1 VIRFALSRIAGGIVS
16 IIGASFLAFIFMRL
30 LPGNP
35 ARLVLGPLASPKA
48 VQALRDQMGLDK
60 SIFVQYWDFI
70 SDFVRG
76 HWGYSYTA
84 GASVASQIG
93 SRLPASIELGLWA
106 FLFAFVFA
114 VIGAVVSTYRPRPVV
129 DGFVRGTAF
138 IGLGTPPFWLGL
150 ILLLVFFSKLHWL
163 PGPTGR
169 ISPGVPLPPK
179 VTGILTL
186 DSLID
191 GDFAAFWN
199 AFEHLLLPAI
209 SLGLAAYALL
219 VRLLRANLLEVSHE
233 PYLLVSR
240 SKGLSRLRAFRRHA
254 LPNAFLPTLTA
265 GGLLLA
271 QLITGTVLVE
281 KVFDWPGIGGLVADA
296 IQRQDFSVV
305 QVFILLSACAY
316 VVVNIVVD
324 ILHGVL
330 DPRIKLARSAA

>member
-1 VIRFALSRIAGGIVS
+1 MTRYILSRIGGGLVS
-16 IIGASFLAFIFMRL
+16 ILGASFLAFLFMRL

-35 ARLVLGPLASPKA
+35 ARLVLGPLASPHA
-48 VQALRDQMGLDK
+48 VAHLRAQMGLDK
-60 SIFVQYWDFI
+60 SIPVQYWDFI
-70 SDFVRG
+70 TNFVRG

-93 SRLPASIELGLWA
+93 ARLPASIELGIWA
-106 FLFAFVFA
+106 FIFAFVFA
-114 VIGAVVSTYRPRPVV
+114 VIGALISTYRHRPVL
-129 DGFVRGTAF
+129 DAAVRGSAF

-150 ILLLVFFSKLHWL
+150 VLLVVFFSKLGWL

-169 ISPGVPLPPK
+169 VSQGVPLPPK

-186 DSLID
+186 DALLD
-191 GDFAAFWN
+191 GDLAAFWN
-199 AFEHLLLPAI
+199 ALEHLLLPAI
-209 SLGLAAYALL
+209 SLGLGAYGLL
-219 VRLLRANLLEVSHE
+219 VRLLRANLLDVSHE

-240 SKGLSRLRAFRRHA
+240 SKGVGRFTTFRRHA

-281 KVFDWPGIGGLVADA
+281 KVFDWPGIGGLVADS
-296 IQRQDFSVV
+296 IERQDFSVV

-316 VVVNIVVD
+316 VFVNILVD
-324 ILHGVL
+324 VAGGLL
-330 DPRIKLARSAA
+330 DPRIKVSGAEA